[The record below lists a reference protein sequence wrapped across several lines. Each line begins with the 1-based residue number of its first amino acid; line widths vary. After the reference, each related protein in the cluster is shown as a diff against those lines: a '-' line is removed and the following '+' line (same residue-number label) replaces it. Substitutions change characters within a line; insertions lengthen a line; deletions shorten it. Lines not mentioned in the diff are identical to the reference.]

1 MGVSVLSTV
10 PAVATIGVW
19 WKNNVGTVTDVD
31 VGTANLGAGAM
42 SPLTGTTGAAFSDA
56 AVDMG
61 CYIKMNG
68 SPPSD
73 GAGGT
78 VPWNYTVDDFVLRQ
92 LIAG

>member
-1 MGVSVLSTV
+1 
-10 PAVATIGVW
+10 
-19 WKNNVGTVTDVD
+19 
-31 VGTANLGAGAM
+31 M

-78 VPWNYTVDDFVLRQ
+78 VPWNYTVDDFSLRQ
-92 LIAG
+92 LNAG